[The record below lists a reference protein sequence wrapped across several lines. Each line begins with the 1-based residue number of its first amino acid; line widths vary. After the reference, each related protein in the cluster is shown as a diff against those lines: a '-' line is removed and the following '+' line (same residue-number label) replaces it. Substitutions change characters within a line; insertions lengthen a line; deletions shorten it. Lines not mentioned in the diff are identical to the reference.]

1 MKHLVVLRVASLL
14 SLLLLTLHLA
24 DDIRRDTDGMNE
36 AGLIAVVFT
45 LVVWLYGILIL
56 AERRS
61 GHVVMLAGALLAVF
75 VPVTHLRG
83 VVAGEIARSGG
94 SLFVAWTLLALSVT
108 AIFTCVVAAQGLWGL
123 RGRAR

>member
-14 SLLLLTLHLA
+14 SLNLLLLHLA
-24 DDIRRDTDGMNE
+24 DDIPRDTGGMNQ
-36 AGLIAVVFT
+36 AGLIAVVFV
-45 LVVWLYGILIL
+45 LVVWLYSIVIL

-61 GHVVMLAGALLAVF
+61 GHVLILAGALLAAF

-94 SLFVAWTLLALSVT
+94 SLFVAWTLLALSVS
-108 AIFTCVVAAQGLWGL
+108 AIFSCVVATHGLWVM
-123 RGRAR
+123 RRQA